1 MLKENVSY
9 LDFDGVEQTET
20 LYFNIN
26 RMELI
31 AMQARYGKEDMA
43 KYIERITK
51 EEDFGK
57 IHDLLNDIVLT
68 AYGKKSEDGKRFIKS
83 EELKEEFR
91 TSLAYEALI
100 EKFFDDEGQTLGKFV
115 QGITSTIRGLESA
128 AAAPAAQ

>member
-1 MLKENVSY
+1 MLKENVKY
-9 LDFDGVEQTET
+9 LDFDGVEQTEN

-43 KYIERITK
+43 KYIERITQ

-57 IHDLLNDIVLT
+57 IHDLLNDIILT
-68 AYGKKSEDGKRFIKS
+68 AYGKKSEDGKRFLKS
-83 EELKEEFR
+83 EEIKEEFR

-100 EKFFDDEGQTLGKFV
+100 ESFFDDEGEKLGAFV
-115 QGITSTIRGLESA
+115 KGITSTIRGLESA
-128 AAAPAAQ
+128 AAPAAQ

>member
-1 MLKENVSY
+1 MLKENVKY

-43 KYIERITK
+43 KYIERIVQ
-51 EEDFGK
+51 EQDFAK
-57 IHDLLNDIVLT
+57 IHDLLNDIILT
-68 AYGKKSEDGKRFIKS
+68 AYGKKSEDGKRFLKS
-83 EELKEEFR
+83 EEIKEEFR
-91 TSLAYEALI
+91 TSLAYEALV
-100 EKFFDDEGQTLGKFV
+100 ESFFDDEGATLGRFV

-128 AAAPAAQ
+128 AAPAAQ

>member
-1 MLKENVSY
+1 MLKENVKY
-9 LDFDGVEQTET
+9 LDFDGVEQNET

-43 KYIERITK
+43 KYIERIVQ
-51 EEDFGK
+51 EQDFAK

-68 AYGKKSEDGKRFIKS
+68 AYGKKSEDGKRFLKS
-83 EELKEEFR
+83 EEIKEEFR
-91 TSLAYEALI
+91 ASLAYEALV
-100 EKFFDDEGQTLGKFV
+100 ESFFDDDGVTLGKFV

-128 AAAPAAQ
+128 AAPAAQ

>member
-1 MLKENVSY
+1 MLKQNVKY
-9 LDFDGVEQTET
+9 LDFDDVEQTET

-31 AMQARYGKEDMA
+31 AMQARYGKDDMA
-43 KYIERITK
+43 KYIERITQ

-57 IHDLLNDIVLT
+57 IHDLLNDIILT

-91 TSLAYEALI
+91 TSLAYEALT
-100 EKFFDDEGQTLGKFV
+100 ESFFDDEGQTLGKFV

-128 AAAPAAQ
+128 AAPAAQ

>member
-1 MLKENVSY
+1 MLKETVKY
-9 LDFDGVEQTET
+9 LDFDGVEQTEN

-43 KYIERITK
+43 KYIERIVQ
-51 EEDFGK
+51 EQDFVK

-68 AYGKKSEDGKRFIKS
+68 SYGKKSEDGKRFLKS
-83 EELKEEFR
+83 EEIKEEFR
-91 TSLAYEALI
+91 TSLAYGALV
-100 EKFFDDEGQTLGKFV
+100 ESFFDDDGVTLGKFV

-128 AAAPAAQ
+128 AAPAAQ

>member
-1 MLKENVSY
+1 MLKETVKY

-57 IHDLLNDIVLT
+57 IHDLLNDVILT
-68 AYGKKSEDGKRFIKS
+68 AYGKKSEGCKNNVVK
-83 EELKEEFR
+83 
-91 TSLAYEALI
+91 
-100 EKFFDDEGQTLGKFV
+100 
-115 QGITSTIRGLESA
+115 
-128 AAAPAAQ
+128 

>member
-1 MLKENVSY
+1 MLKQNVKY

-31 AMQARYGKEDMA
+31 AMQARYGKDDMA
-43 KYIERITK
+43 KYIERITQ

-57 IHDLLNDIVLT
+57 IHDFLNDIILT

-91 TSLAYEALI
+91 TSLAYEALT
-100 EKFFDDEGQTLGKFV
+100 ESFFDDEGQTLGKFV

-128 AAAPAAQ
+128 AAPAAQ

>member
-1 MLKENVSY
+1 MLKENVKY

-43 KYIERITK
+43 KYIERIV
-51 EEDFGK
+51 EEQDFAK
-57 IHDLLNDIVLT
+57 IHDLLNDIILT
-68 AYGKKSEDGKRFIKS
+68 SYGKKSEDGKRFLKS
-83 EELKEEFR
+83 EEIKEEFR
-91 TSLAYEALI
+91 TSLAYEALV
-100 EKFFDDEGQTLGKFV
+100 ESFFDDEGATLGKFV

-128 AAAPAAQ
+128 AAPAAQ

>member
-1 MLKENVSY
+1 MLKENVKY

-43 KYIERITK
+43 KYIERITQ
-51 EEDFGK
+51 EEDFEK
-57 IHDLLNDIVLT
+57 IYNLLNDIILT

-91 TSLAYEALI
+91 TSLAYEALT
-100 EKFFDDEGQTLGKFV
+100 ESFFDDEGQTLGKFV
-115 QGITSTIRGLESA
+115 QGITSTIRGLQSA
-128 AAAPAAQ
+128 DAPVAQ

>member
-1 MLKENVSY
+1 MLKENVKY

-43 KYIERITK
+43 KYIERIVQ
-51 EEDFGK
+51 EQDFVK

-68 AYGKKSEDGKRFIKS
+68 SYGKKSEDGKRFLKS
-83 EELKEEFR
+83 EEIKEEFR
-91 TSLAYEALI
+91 TSLAYGALV
-100 EKFFDDEGQTLGKFV
+100 ESFFDDDGVTLGKFV

-128 AAAPAAQ
+128 AAPAAQ

>member
-43 KYIERITK
+43 KYIERIIK

-128 AAAPAAQ
+128 AAPAAQ

>member
-1 MLKENVSY
+1 MLKQNVKY

-31 AMQARYGKEDMA
+31 AMQVRYGKDDMA
-43 KYIERITK
+43 KYIERITQ

-57 IHDLLNDIVLT
+57 IHDLLNDIILT

-91 TSLAYEALI
+91 TSLAYEALT
-100 EKFFDDEGQTLGKFV
+100 ESFFDDEGQTLGKFV

-128 AAAPAAQ
+128 AAPAAQ

>member
-1 MLKENVSY
+1 MLKETVKY

-43 KYIERITK
+43 KYIERIV
-51 EEDFGK
+51 EEQDFAK
-57 IHDLLNDIVLT
+57 IHDLLNDIILT
-68 AYGKKSEDGKRFIKS
+68 SYGKKSEDGKRFLKS
-83 EELKEEFR
+83 EEIKEEFR
-91 TSLAYEALI
+91 TSLAYEALV
-100 EKFFDDEGQTLGKFV
+100 ESFFDDEGETLGRFV

-128 AAAPAAQ
+128 AAPAAQ

>member
-1 MLKENVSY
+1 MLKQNVKY

-31 AMQARYGKEDMA
+31 AMQARYGKDDMA
-43 KYIERITK
+43 KYIERITQ

-57 IHDLLNDIVLT
+57 IHDLLNDIILT

-91 TSLAYEALI
+91 TSLAYEALT
-100 EKFFDDEGQTLGKFV
+100 ESFFDDEGQTLGKFV

-128 AAAPAAQ
+128 AVPAAQ

>member
-1 MLKENVSY
+1 MLKENVKY

-43 KYIERITK
+43 KYIERIV
-51 EEDFGK
+51 EEQDFAK
-57 IHDLLNDIVLT
+57 IHDLLNDIILT
-68 AYGKKSEDGKRFIKS
+68 AYGKKSEDGKRFLKS
-83 EELKEEFR
+83 EEIKEEFR
-91 TSLAYEALI
+91 TSLAYEALV
-100 EKFFDDEGQTLGKFV
+100 ESFFDDEGQTLGRFV

-128 AAAPAAQ
+128 AAPAAQ

>member
-1 MLKENVSY
+1 MLKQNVKY

-31 AMQARYGKEDMA
+31 AMQARYGKDDMA
-43 KYIERITK
+43 KYIERIAQ

-57 IHDLLNDIVLT
+57 IHDLLNDIILT

-91 TSLAYEALI
+91 TSLAYEALT
-100 EKFFDDEGQTLGKFV
+100 ESFFDDEGQTLGKFV

-128 AAAPAAQ
+128 AAPAAQ

>member
-1 MLKENVSY
+1 MLKQNVKY

-31 AMQARYGKEDMA
+31 AMQARYGKDDMA
-43 KYIERITK
+43 KYIERITQ
-51 EEDFGK
+51 EQDFGK
-57 IHDLLNDIVLT
+57 IHDLLNDIILT

-91 TSLAYEALI
+91 TSLAYEALT
-100 EKFFDDEGQTLGKFV
+100 ESFFDDEGQTLGKFV

-128 AAAPAAQ
+128 AAPAAQ

>member
-1 MLKENVSY
+1 MLKETVKY

-43 KYIERITK
+43 KYIERIV
-51 EEDFGK
+51 EEQDFAK
-57 IHDLLNDIVLT
+57 IHDLLNDIILT
-68 AYGKKSEDGKRFIKS
+68 SYGKKSEDGKRFLKS
-83 EELKEEFR
+83 EEIKEEFR
-91 TSLAYEALI
+91 TSLAYEALV
-100 EKFFDDEGQTLGKFV
+100 ESFFDDEGATLGRFV

-128 AAAPAAQ
+128 AAPAAQ

>member
-31 AMQARYGKEDMA
+31 AMQTRYGKEDMA

-128 AAAPAAQ
+128 AAPAAQ

>member
-1 MLKENVSY
+1 MLKQNVKY

-31 AMQARYGKEDMA
+31 AMQARYGKDDMA
-43 KYIERITK
+43 KYIEQITQ

-57 IHDLLNDIVLT
+57 IHDLLNDIILT

-91 TSLAYEALI
+91 TSLAYEALT
-100 EKFFDDEGQTLGKFV
+100 ESFFDDEGQTLGKFV

-128 AAAPAAQ
+128 AAPAAQ

>member
-1 MLKENVSY
+1 MLKQNVKY

-31 AMQARYGKEDMA
+31 AMQARYGKDDMA
-43 KYIERITK
+43 KYIERITQ

-57 IHDLLNDIVLT
+57 IHDLLNDIILT

-91 TSLAYEALI
+91 TSLAYEALT
-100 EKFFDDEGQTLGKFV
+100 ESFFDDEGQTLGKFV
-115 QGITSTIRGLESA
+115 QGITSTIHGLESA
-128 AAAPAAQ
+128 AAPAAQ

>member
-100 EKFFDDEGQTLGKFV
+100 EKFFDDEGQTLGEFV

-128 AAAPAAQ
+128 AAPAAQ

>member
-1 MLKENVSY
+1 MLKQNVKY
-9 LDFDGVEQTET
+9 LDFDGIEQTET

-31 AMQARYGKEDMA
+31 AMQARYGKDDMA
-43 KYIERITK
+43 KYIERITQ

-57 IHDLLNDIVLT
+57 IHDLLNDIILT

-91 TSLAYEALI
+91 TSLAYEALT
-100 EKFFDDEGQTLGKFV
+100 ESFFDDEGQTLGKFV

-128 AAAPAAQ
+128 AAPAAQ

>member
-1 MLKENVSY
+1 MLKENVKY

-43 KYIERITK
+43 KYIERIV
-51 EEDFGK
+51 EEQDFAK
-57 IHDLLNDIVLT
+57 IHDLLNDIILT
-68 AYGKKSEDGKRFIKS
+68 AYGKKSEDGKRFLKS
-83 EELKEEFR
+83 EEIKEEFR
-91 TSLAYEALI
+91 TSLAYEALV
-100 EKFFDDEGQTLGKFV
+100 ESFFDDEGATLGRFV

-128 AAAPAAQ
+128 AAPAAQ

>member
-1 MLKENVSY
+1 MFKQNVKY

-31 AMQARYGKEDMA
+31 AMQARYGKDDMA
-43 KYIERITK
+43 KYIERITQ

-57 IHDLLNDIVLT
+57 IHDLLNDIILT

-91 TSLAYEALI
+91 TSLAYEALT
-100 EKFFDDEGQTLGKFV
+100 ESFFDDEGQTLGKFV

-128 AAAPAAQ
+128 AAPAAQ

>member
-1 MLKENVSY
+1 MLKETVKY

-57 IHDLLNDIVLT
+57 IYDLLNDVILT
-68 AYGKKSEDGKRFIKS
+68 AYGKKSEDGKRFLKS
-83 EELKEEFR
+83 EEIKEEFR
-91 TSLAYEALI
+91 TSLAYEALT
-100 EKFFDDEGQTLGKFV
+100 ESFFDDDGVTLGKFV

-128 AAAPAAQ
+128 VAAPAAQ

>member
-1 MLKENVSY
+1 MLKQNVKY

-31 AMQARYGKEDMA
+31 AMQTRYGKDDMV
-43 KYIERITK
+43 KYIERITQ

-57 IHDLLNDIVLT
+57 IHDLLNDIILT

-91 TSLAYEALI
+91 TSLAYEALT
-100 EKFFDDEGQTLGKFV
+100 ESFFDDEGQTLGKFV

-128 AAAPAAQ
+128 AAPAAQ